1 MVTGFT
7 KPSSGSRSADALDGR
22 GIDPEFRRD
31 LPHSRTPA
39 DPHETLVVILGS
51 FEVHSLWRLGAKR
64 EPRASRRTIQLKPVE
79 LVERAYAIRIGA
91 QSCQNELSEAIL
103 LERPGRG
110 PTEPARGARVIAS
123 NTILQPNRRQSWPD
137 ARPAETTMTRR
148 FKSA

>member
-1 MVTGFT
+1 
-7 KPSSGSRSADALDGR
+7 
-22 GIDPEFRRD
+22 
-31 LPHSRTPA
+31 
-39 DPHETLVVILGS
+39 
-51 FEVHSLWRLGAKR
+51 LWRLGAKR